1 MERLRRAIAREEG
14 VVLPLTLVILLI
26 LSSLVMAL
34 LAMGGW
40 EPQISANLLQGTQA
54 LFVAEAGAERAIA
67 QFVATPSLVSNAP
80 PTCPTPAASSVVLGT
95 GTAAV
100 TYSCDAGSAAVRIDS
115 TGSSS
120 VGTAQ
125 RSVRI
130 IVTTA
135 FVSDYA
141 ILADEVEISGNG
153 RVQGT
158 KGAVHGNTKTEVEG
172 SAFVEQ
178 TATSSSGECEGCTTP
193 CSPSPCDPSNP
204 ASKGVGVSGASG
216 AGKPTQTIP
225 AINPMDYQSK
235 ADFILQNDGKIL
247 VVATGALVNENTGSF
262 VGWKMD
268 DSGEWKFSGGT
279 TPLNGTYYASK
290 EIKIS
295 ASPGTAE
302 TPWKATLLA
311 GTSTTTGEVE
321 IEGHPIIVPYLQD
334 VLIVAGKEVELKG
347 SGGDA
352 SLKGAVLSGGEVE
365 LNGSVTLTGNVVSS
379 GEVEI
384 KGNATVIYD
393 AGTRTPLTGPLKTVS
408 WSTTS

>member
-1 MERLRRAIAREEG
+1 MERIRRTIVSEEG

-40 EPQISANLLQGTQA
+40 EPQISANLLRGTQA

-80 PTCPTPAASSVVLGT
+80 STCPTPAASSVVLGT

-115 TGSSS
+115 TGGSS

-125 RSVRI
+125 RSVRV

-141 ILADEVEISGNG
+141 ILADEVEVSGNA

-158 KGAVHGNTKTEVEG
+158 LGAVHGNTKTEVTG
-172 SAFVEQ
+172 STFVDQ
-178 TATSSSGECEGCTTP
+178 TATAAGATCSGCT
-193 CSPSPCDPSNP
+193 N
-204 ASKGVGVSGASG
+204 ASRVGVPSASG
-216 AGKPTQTIP
+216 AGKQTQTIP
-225 AINPMDYQSK
+225 TINPMDYQSK
-235 ADFILQNDGKIL
+235 ADFILQNDGNVL
-247 VVATGALVNENTGSF
+247 VVATGALVAENTESF
-262 VGWKMD
+262 VGWKMSG
-268 DSGEWKFSGGT
+268 SGEWKFSGGT

-295 ASPGTAE
+295 ASPGTAA
-302 TPWKATLLA
+302 TPWKATFLA
-311 GTSTTTGEVE
+311 GTSSTTGEVE
-321 IEGHPIIVPYLQD
+321 IEGHPNIIPYLQD
-334 VLIVAGKEVELKG
+334 VLIVAGKEAELKG

-352 SLKGAVLSGGEVE
+352 SLKGAVLSAGEVK
-365 LNGSVTLTGNVVSS
+365 LDGSVTLTGNVVSN

-384 KGNATVIYD
+384 KGNATVIYEV
-393 AGTRTPLTGPLKTVS
+393 GTRTPLTGPLKTVS